1 MRTHVVTNVVPAP
14 SGLNVLRSDAAL
26 SEAVDRWVTP
36 ADPPAAAGLDDL
48 DGSPAPSRCGSGP
61 TPPTG

>member
-26 SEAVDRWVTP
+26 AEAVDRWVAP
-36 ADPPAAAGLDDL
+36 ADPAGAQGLDA
-48 DGSPAPSRCGSGP
+48 SVGP
-61 TPPTG
+61 DAVSLLLERALRA